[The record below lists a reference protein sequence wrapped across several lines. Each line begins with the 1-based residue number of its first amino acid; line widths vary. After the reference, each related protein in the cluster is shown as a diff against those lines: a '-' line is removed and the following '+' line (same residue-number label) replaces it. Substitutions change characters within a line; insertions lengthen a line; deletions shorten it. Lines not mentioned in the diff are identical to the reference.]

1 MKEYRTIN
9 KIAGPLVF
17 VGETE
22 PIGYGEMVKVTLG
35 DGSVKNGQVLDTA
48 DDLVVVQH
56 DAGRRVAS
64 IVVADAAEIGSPVRD
79 RNTL

>member
-17 VGETE
+17 VAETE

-35 DGSVKNGQVLDTA
+35 DGSIKNGQVLDTS
-48 DDLVVVQH
+48 DDLVVVQIYEGT
-56 DAGRRVAS
+56 DGISTSSA
-64 IVVADAAEIGSPVRD
+64 VRFS
-79 RNTL
+79 